1 MWDVIKDWVY
11 DIIHFFYTFCGDWGL
26 AIILV
31 TIIFRIIVSPL
42 MHMSAR
48 SSFLM
53 QKVQPLMQ
61 EIQTRFADDPVR
73 QNQEMQ
79 KMYAEIKFNPLIGCL
94 PILLQMPIFIAMYQ
108 TLREM
113 GSRVAEGSYSFYGL
127 VPDLVTTPGN
137 ALGQGV
143 VEFIPYF
150 ILMIIFAG
158 ATFLPMIIQQL
169 SNKSNPQQSRQM
181 IIMSIIM
188 SLFML
193 WISWGAPAGVLLFWG
208 VSSLIGVAQNQISM
222 RYFKAKDKK
231 EQEAV
236 EVQPIEVNVTR
247 RTQKK
252 RQTKKR

>member
-1 MWDVIKDWVY
+1 MWEVIKDWVY
-11 DIIHFFYTFCGDWGL
+11 NIIHFFYTFCGDWGL

-31 TIIFRIIVSPL
+31 TIIFRIIVAPL

-48 SSFLM
+48 SSFMM
-53 QKVQPLMQ
+53 QKIQPLMQ
-61 EIQTRFADDPVR
+61 EIQNKFGNDPVR
-73 QNQEMQ
+73 QQQEMQ
-79 KMYAEIKFNPLIGCL
+79 KMYADIKFNPLIGCL

-113 GSRVAEGSYSFYGL
+113 GGRVEEGSYAFYSL
-127 VPDLVTTPGN
+127 VPDLVMTPGD
-137 ALGQGV
+137 ALGQGFGP
-143 VEFIPYF
+143 FIPYL

-181 IIMSIIM
+181 IIMM
-188 SLFML
+188 SLMSLLML
-193 WISWGAPAGVLLFWG
+193 WIAWGAPAGVLLFWG

-222 RYFKAKDKK
+222 RYFRSKDKR
-231 EQEAV
+231 EAEAI
-236 EVQPIEVNVTR
+236 EVKPIEVSVTR

-252 RQTKKR
+252 RQSKKR